1 MEINTI
7 EENYILQDKSKQYL
21 EERLESDDYGLVG
34 DLEEIRGAFSDG
46 CLFTVELA
54 QKIIEEMFSS
64 FAIWV
69 KPQSVLLL
77 SFETVCSPT
86 SSQTRFH
93 FDNK

>member
-7 EENYILQDKSKQYL
+7 EENDILRDKSKQYL
-21 EERLESDDYGLVG
+21 EERLESDDYGSAG

-64 FAIWV
+64 FTMG
-69 KPQSVLLL
+69 
-77 SFETVCSPT
+77 ETAKCLARDFRNRLFNYIKS
-86 SSQTRFH
+86 
-93 FDNK
+93 NKISL

>member
-21 EERLESDDYGLVG
+21 EERLESDDYGLGG
-34 DLEEIRGAFSDG
+34 DLGEIRGAFFDG

-64 FAIWV
+64 FAMG
-69 KPQSVLLL
+69 
-77 SFETVCSPT
+77 ETAKCLALEFRDRLFSDIK
-86 SSQTRFH
+86 S
-93 FDNK
+93 NKISL

>member
-7 EENYILQDKSKQYL
+7 EENDILQEKSKQYL

-64 FAIWV
+64 SNEVGKSLARDFR
-69 KPQSVLLL
+69 
-77 SFETVCSPT
+77 VCLFNHIKT
-86 SSQTRFH
+86 
-93 FDNK
+93 NKISL